1 MPSTVELPRT
11 RGPGTGRDDNWRV
24 IVRNDSHNTFD
35 HVARTLARF
44 IPGVTLDSGYSFA
57 DRIHNRGQ
65 ALVWGGPREESG
77 VVEGLIGRDP
87 RNRKRMAVLRA
98 GPERDTDARPRIGPG
113 KVARTRWRV
122 VRRFGPV
129 SELELE
135 LDTGRTHQIRVHL
148 AHLKLPV
155 VGDPVYGGRPKKLLS
170 TSDAERSLAGALLD
184 QLPRQ
189 ALHAAALEFAHPVSG
204 LSLRFVSPVPADIAR
219 ALDALQAFREGP
231 RG

>member
-1 MPSTVELPRT
+1 MNPRLDLPVLAPSSGERLDR
-11 RGPGTGRDDNWRV
+11 
-24 IVRNDSHNTFD
+24 F
-35 HVARTLARF
+35 LATAQTDLSRSR
-44 IPGVTLDSGYSFA
+44 L
-57 DRIHNRGQ
+57 Q
-65 ALVWGGPREESG
+65 ALIRGGRVHVNG
-77 VVEGLIGRDP
+77 
-87 RNRKRMAVLRA
+87 A
-98 GPERDTDARPRIGPG
+98 PERDSDARPRIGPG

-148 AHLKLPV
+148 AHLRLPV

-204 LSLRFVSPVPADIAR
+204 LGLRFVSPVPADIAR